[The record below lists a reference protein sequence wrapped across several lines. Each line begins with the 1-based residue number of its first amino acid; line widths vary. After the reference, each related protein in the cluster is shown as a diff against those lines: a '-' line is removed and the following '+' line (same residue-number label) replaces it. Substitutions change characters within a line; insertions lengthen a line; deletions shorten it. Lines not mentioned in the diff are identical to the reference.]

1 MTDKTLT
8 DLEDEINKFKL
19 SHYENADFDSLTKKT
34 ISLYKRFERLK
45 DKKKQNRIVL
55 DLYTL
60 YLQATE
66 ILFINSHA
74 LSVAVDRFPS
84 ALFIDSF
91 NLRNFINENFTKTTG
106 LSSWL
111 FKLIFSVL
119 KDNSGTNE
127 KYNLYTNLIK
137 EVAKDYLSDYDLLN
151 AYKHGYRVKANH
163 NQTTL
168 SISVGNGQHFKL
180 NDSDSAIT
188 YFSKETRD
196 GIPIVLQHTL
206 NFKIGRI
213 FGKCLFVCSLL
224 NNMRAIILLHYKKPV
239 SSKDISSFYI
249 NDKDEWNSMFGG
261 SHFKQPVFSLKRSN
275 KKNAVPK

>member
-1 MTDKTLT
+1 MIKNLFN
-8 DLEDEINKFKL
+8 LEKQLDEFKL

-34 ISLYKRFERLK
+34 IQLYNKFERIK
-45 DKKKQNRIVL
+45 DKEKQNRVVL

-66 ILFINSHA
+66 ILFINSHS
-74 LSVAVDRFPS
+74 LSVTVDRFPS

-91 NLRNFINENFTKTTG
+91 NLRKFIDENFSKTTE

-119 KDNSGTNE
+119 KENSGTNE

-180 NDSDSAIT
+180 NDSDSTIT

-196 GIPIVLQHTL
+196 GVPIVLQHTL

-249 NDKDEWNSMFGG
+249 NDKDEWNSVFGG